1 MFRAEEKSEAISKR
15 TKSEKILK
23 PDIRFRLALP
33 KKPEPAIFETLFLEC
48 SRPKADVLK
57 FIEDWIKL
65 ERMGKDAH
73 DVIHKEIKDLL
84 GDVEGKEKILE
95 RVCDVPITLMQ
106 VFCREVKIA
115 ILDKPHG
122 AYYRVR
128 VLDTFDIPLTPPD
141 N

>member
-1 MFRAEEKSEAISKR
+1 MFRAEEKSEATSKR
-15 TKSEKILK
+15 TIHK
-23 PDIRFRLALP
+23 PDIRFRLALPYP

-84 GDVEGKEKILE
+84 GDVNGKEKILE
-95 RVCDVPITLMQ
+95 KVCDVPL
-106 VFCREVKIA
+106 
-115 ILDKPHG
+115 P
-122 AYYRVR
+122 
-128 VLDTFDIPLTPPD
+128 
-141 N
+141 